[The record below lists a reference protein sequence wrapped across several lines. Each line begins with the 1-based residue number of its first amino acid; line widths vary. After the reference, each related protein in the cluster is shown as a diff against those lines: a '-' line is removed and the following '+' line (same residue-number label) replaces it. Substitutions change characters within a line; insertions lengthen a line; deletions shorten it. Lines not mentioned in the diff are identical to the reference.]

1 MPNQHALLSASGAH
15 RWLNCPPSALIEANL
30 PEQTSPAAE
39 EGTVAHALA
48 EWKLNTWLKHD
59 TNPKPVSEHVN
70 PQMED
75 YTDGYLDYVKTA
87 TKQLTGKI
95 KPYVSIETRV
105 DFSQYVKDGFGTC
118 DCVIVSEPVM
128 HIIDLKYGQGVKVD
142 ALNNPQLR
150 LYALGALNLFNPVFD
165 ITQVRMTI
173 FQPRLNHVDTDAISV
188 KNLQEWGETYVKPR
202 AKQAINGEGE
212 YHVGSWCRFC
222 KIKATCRARAE
233 ENLNIAR
240 KEFTT
245 KTAPQL
251 TDKEISEALKI
262 IPELKQWAADI
273 EKYAL
278 NSALNGTHYDGYKLV
293 AGRSLRRISDEK
305 AAIKALEKAGY
316 TDIYQTKLLGI
327 TALEKMLGKKQF
339 NQTLNGLI
347 EKPAGKPALVTID
360 DPRTELTLLGAVDD
374 FTKINK

>member
-39 EGTVAHALA
+39 EGTTAHALA
-48 EWKLNTWLKHD
+48 EWKLNTWLKHGM
-59 TNPKPVSEHVN
+59 NPKPVSKHVN

-75 YTDGYLDYVKTA
+75 YTDDYLDYVKTA

-118 DCVIVSEPVM
+118 DCVIVCEPVM

-150 LYALGALNLFNPVFD
+150 LYALGALNLFNPIFD

-173 FQPRLNHVDTDAISV
+173 FQPRLNHVDTDTISV
-188 KNLQEWGETYVKPR
+188 KNLQEWGKTYVKPR

-212 YHVGSWCRFC
+212 YHAGSWCRFC
-222 KIKATCRARAE
+222 KIKATCRTRAE
-233 ENLNIAR
+233 ENLNIAQ

-293 AGRSLRRISDEK
+293 EGRSLRRISDEK

-316 TDIYQTKLLGI
+316 TNIYQTKLLGI

-339 NQTLNGLI
+339 KQTLNGLI

-360 DPRTELTLLGAVDD
+360 DPRTELTPQGAVDD